1 MKRDSHA
8 MPSLPKIWDTFPEL
22 NPPLQNVLI
31 EMSESWRIGFSE
43 IDNAIR
49 SQASAG
55 KLVRPALTL
64 LFSELTDAP
73 YNQKAIVLGASIELL
88 HLATLIHDDIID
100 ESKLRRGQDSIQAH
114 FGKDTAVYAG
124 DYLLT
129 GMLSLLNDVDN
140 IQANKLALEALRN
153 ILFGEL
159 TQKHNRYLTDTSF
172 DNYLTQ
178 ITGKT
183 AALFKL
189 SVLFGATSSDGVSS
203 QLLDVVGKLGE
214 NLGIA
219 FQLLDDYLDFESI
232 TEQLSLGKP
241 AGQDIRNGIYT
252 APILFALENPD
263 INAELKEL
271 LALRD
276 GITDDQLVHIHN
288 VVLESD
294 AMSRLNSLL
303 AEYSQE
309 LDDLLNKLPNN
320 ALRQKLSHL
329 ATLLLNRKN

>member
-1 MKRDSHA
+1 MA

-31 EMSESWRIGFSE
+31 EMSASWRIGFSE

-73 YNQKAIVLGASIELL
+73 YNQKAIVLGSSIELL

-129 GMLSLLNDVDN
+129 GMLSLLNDAEN

-189 SVLFGATSSDGVSS
+189 SVLFGATSSKGVSS

-232 TEQLSLGKP
+232 TEQLSIGKP

-276 GITDDQLVHIHN
+276 EITDDQLVHIHKI
-288 VVLESD
+288 VLESD

-309 LDDLLNKLPNN
+309 LDALLNKLPNDV
-320 ALRQKLSHL
+320 LRQKLNHL

>member
-1 MKRDSHA
+1 MA

-129 GMLSLLNDVDN
+129 GMLSLLNDADN
-140 IQANKLALEALRN
+140 IQANKLALESLRN

>member
-1 MKRDSHA
+1 MA

-129 GMLSLLNDVDN
+129 GMLSLLNDADN

>member
-1 MKRDSHA
+1 MA

-129 GMLSLLNDVDN
+129 GMLSLLNDADN

-320 ALRQKLSHL
+320 ALREKLSHL

>member
-1 MKRDSHA
+1 MA

-129 GMLSLLNDVDN
+129 GMLSLLNDADN

-189 SVLFGATSSDGVSS
+189 SVLFGATSSDCVSS

>member
-1 MKRDSHA
+1 MA

-129 GMLSLLNDVDN
+129 GMLSLLNDADN
-140 IQANKLALEALRN
+140 IQANKLALESLRN

-159 TQKHNRYLTDTSF
+159 TQKHNRYLTDISF

-232 TEQLSLGKP
+232 TEELSLGKP

-320 ALRQKLSHL
+320 ALRQKLNHL

>member
-1 MKRDSHA
+1 MA

-73 YNQKAIVLGASIELL
+73 YNQKAIVLGASVELL

-129 GMLSLLNDVDN
+129 GMLSLLNDADN

-189 SVLFGATSSDGVSS
+189 SVLFGATSSEGVNS
-203 QLLDVVGKLGE
+203 QLLDVVSKLGE

-276 GITDDQLVHIHN
+276 GITDNQLVHIHN
-288 VVLESD
+288 IVIESG

>member
-1 MKRDSHA
+1 MA

-129 GMLSLLNDVDN
+129 GMLSLLNDADN

-159 TQKHNRYLTDTSF
+159 TQKHNRYSTDTSF

-219 FQLLDDYLDFESI
+219 FQLLDDYLDFDSI

>member
-1 MKRDSHA
+1 MA

-129 GMLSLLNDVDN
+129 GMLSLLNDADN
-140 IQANKLALEALRN
+140 IQANRLALEALRN

-219 FQLLDDYLDFESI
+219 FQLLDDYLDFDSI

>member
-1 MKRDSHA
+1 MA

-73 YNQKAIVLGASIELL
+73 YNHKAIVLGASIELL

-129 GMLSLLNDVDN
+129 GMLSLLNDADN

>member
-1 MKRDSHA
+1 MA

-129 GMLSLLNDVDN
+129 GMLSLLNDADN

-241 AGQDIRNGIYT
+241 AGHDIRNGIYT

>member
-1 MKRDSHA
+1 MA

-129 GMLSLLNDVDN
+129 GMLSLLNDADN

-189 SVLFGATSSDGVSS
+189 SVLFGSTSSDGVSS

>member
-1 MKRDSHA
+1 MA

-31 EMSESWRIGFSE
+31 EMSESWHIGFSE

-129 GMLSLLNDVDN
+129 GMLSLLNDADN

>member
-1 MKRDSHA
+1 MA

-129 GMLSLLNDVDN
+129 GMLSLLNDADN
-140 IQANKLALEALRN
+140 IQANKLALESLRN

-203 QLLDVVGKLGE
+203 QLLHVVGKLGE

>member
-1 MKRDSHA
+1 MA

-129 GMLSLLNDVDN
+129 GMLSLLNDADN

-263 INAELKEL
+263 INAELKDL

>member
-1 MKRDSHA
+1 MA

-64 LFSELTDAP
+64 LFSELTDTP
-73 YNQKAIVLGASIELL
+73 YNRKAIVLGASIELL

-129 GMLSLLNDVDN
+129 GMLSLLNDADN

-189 SVLFGATSSDGVSS
+189 SVLFGATSSEGVNS

-263 INAELKEL
+263 INAELREL

-276 GITDDQLVHIHN
+276 EITDDQLVRIHN
-288 VVLESD
+288 IILESD

-309 LDDLLNKLPNN
+309 LDVLLNKLPNN
-320 ALRQKLSHL
+320 ALRNKLSHL

>member
-1 MKRDSHA
+1 MA

-129 GMLSLLNDVDN
+129 GMLSLLNDADN

-189 SVLFGATSSDGVSS
+189 SVLFGATSSEGVSS

-263 INAELKEL
+263 INAELREL

-276 GITDDQLVHIHN
+276 EITDDQLVRIHN
-288 VVLESD
+288 IILESD

-309 LDDLLNKLPNN
+309 LDVLLNKLPNN
-320 ALRQKLSHL
+320 ALRNKLSHL

>member
-1 MKRDSHA
+1 MA

-129 GMLSLLNDVDN
+129 GMLSLLNDADN

-219 FQLLDDYLDFESI
+219 FQLLDDYLDFDSI

-241 AGQDIRNGIYT
+241 AGQDIRYGIYT

>member
-1 MKRDSHA
+1 MA

-31 EMSESWRIGFSE
+31 EMSEIWRIGFSE

-129 GMLSLLNDVDN
+129 GMLSLLNDADN

>member
-1 MKRDSHA
+1 MA

-129 GMLSLLNDVDN
+129 GMLSLLNDADN

-219 FQLLDDYLDFESI
+219 FQLLDDYLDFDSI

>member
-1 MKRDSHA
+1 MA

-129 GMLSLLNDVDN
+129 GMLSLLNDADN
-140 IQANKLALEALRN
+140 IQANKLALESLRN

-178 ITGKT
+178 ITDKT

>member
-1 MKRDSHA
+1 M
-8 MPSLPKIWDTFPEL
+8 
-22 NPPLQNVLI
+22 
-31 EMSESWRIGFSE
+31 
-43 IDNAIR
+43 
-49 SQASAG
+49 
-55 KLVRPALTL
+55 
-64 LFSELTDAP
+64 
-73 YNQKAIVLGASIELL
+73 LGASIELL

-129 GMLSLLNDVDN
+129 GMLSLLNDADN

-294 AMSRLNSLL
+294 AMSRLNSLF

>member
-1 MKRDSHA
+1 MA

-129 GMLSLLNDVDN
+129 GMLSLLNDADN

-294 AMSRLNSLL
+294 AMSRLNSLF

>member
-1 MKRDSHA
+1 MA

-129 GMLSLLNDVDN
+129 GMLSLLNDADN

-320 ALRQKLSHL
+320 ALRQKLGHL

>member
-1 MKRDSHA
+1 MA

-100 ESKLRRGQDSIQAH
+100 ESKLRRGQDSIQPH

-129 GMLSLLNDVDN
+129 GMLSLLNDADN

-263 INAELKEL
+263 INAELKDL

>member
-1 MKRDSHA
+1 MA

-31 EMSESWRIGFSE
+31 KMSESWRIGFSE

-129 GMLSLLNDVDN
+129 GMLSLLNDADN
-140 IQANKLALEALRN
+140 IQANKLALESLRN

>member
-1 MKRDSHA
+1 MA

-73 YNQKAIVLGASIELL
+73 YNRKAIVLGASIELL

-129 GMLSLLNDVDN
+129 GMLSLLNDADN

-189 SVLFGATSSDGVSS
+189 SVLFGATSSEGVSS

-263 INAELKEL
+263 INAELREL

-276 GITDDQLVHIHN
+276 EITDDQLVRIHN
-288 VVLESD
+288 IILESD

-309 LDDLLNKLPNN
+309 LDVLLNKLPNN
-320 ALRQKLSHL
+320 ALRNKLSHL

>member
-1 MKRDSHA
+1 MA

-129 GMLSLLNDVDN
+129 GMLSLLNDADN

-159 TQKHNRYLTDTSF
+159 TQKHN
-172 DNYLTQ
+172 
-178 ITGKT
+178 
-183 AALFKL
+183 
-189 SVLFGATSSDGVSS
+189 
-203 QLLDVVGKLGE
+203 
-214 NLGIA
+214 
-219 FQLLDDYLDFESI
+219 
-232 TEQLSLGKP
+232 
-241 AGQDIRNGIYT
+241 
-252 APILFALENPD
+252 
-263 INAELKEL
+263 
-271 LALRD
+271 
-276 GITDDQLVHIHN
+276 
-288 VVLESD
+288 
-294 AMSRLNSLL
+294 
-303 AEYSQE
+303 
-309 LDDLLNKLPNN
+309 
-320 ALRQKLSHL
+320 
-329 ATLLLNRKN
+329 

>member
-1 MKRDSHA
+1 MA

-22 NPPLQNVLI
+22 NPPLQKVLI
-31 EMSESWRIGFSE
+31 EMSESWHIGFSE
-43 IDNAIR
+43 IDSAIR

-73 YNQKAIVLGASIELL
+73 YNQKAIVLGASVELL

-100 ESKLRRGQDSIQAH
+100 ESKLRRGQDSIQTH

-129 GMLSLLNDVDN
+129 GMLSLLNDADN

-189 SVLFGATSSDGVSS
+189 SVLFGATSSEGVNS
-203 QLLDVVGKLGE
+203 QLLDVVSKLGE

-276 GITDDQLVHIHN
+276 GITDNQLVHIHN
-288 VVLESD
+288 IVIESG

>member
-1 MKRDSHA
+1 MA

-129 GMLSLLNDVDN
+129 GMLSLLNDADN

-189 SVLFGATSSDGVSS
+189 SALFGATSSDGVSS

-219 FQLLDDYLDFESI
+219 FQLLDDYLDFDSI

>member
-1 MKRDSHA
+1 MA

-22 NPPLQNVLI
+22 NPPLQKVLI
-31 EMSESWRIGFSE
+31 EMSESWHIGFSE
-43 IDNAIR
+43 IDSAIR

-73 YNQKAIVLGASIELL
+73 YNQKAIVLGASVELL

-129 GMLSLLNDVDN
+129 GMLSLLNDADN

-189 SVLFGATSSDGVSS
+189 SVLFGATSSEGVNS
-203 QLLDVVGKLGE
+203 QLLDVVSKLGE

-276 GITDDQLVHIHN
+276 GITDNQLVYIHN
-288 VVLESD
+288 IVIESG

>member
-1 MKRDSHA
+1 MA

-129 GMLSLLNDVDN
+129 GMLSLLNDADN
-140 IQANKLALEALRN
+140 IQANKLALESLRN

-329 ATLLLNRKN
+329 ATLLLNRKS

>member
-1 MKRDSHA
+1 MA

-129 GMLSLLNDVDN
+129 GMLSLLNDADN

-232 TEQLSLGKP
+232 TGQLSLGKP

>member
-1 MKRDSHA
+1 MA

-129 GMLSLLNDVDN
+129 GMLSLLNDADN

-219 FQLLDDYLDFESI
+219 FQLLDDYLDFDSI

-241 AGQDIRNGIYT
+241 AGQDIRYGIYT

-320 ALRQKLSHL
+320 ALRQKLRD
-329 ATLLLNRKN
+329 RKSVV

>member
-1 MKRDSHA
+1 MA

-22 NPPLQNVLI
+22 NPPLQNILI

-129 GMLSLLNDVDN
+129 GMLSLLNDADN

-219 FQLLDDYLDFESI
+219 FQLLDDYLDFDSI

>member
-1 MKRDSHA
+1 MA

-129 GMLSLLNDVDN
+129 GMLSLLNDADN
-140 IQANKLALEALRN
+140 IQANRLALEALRN

>member
-1 MKRDSHA
+1 MA

>member
-1 MKRDSHA
+1 MA

-129 GMLSLLNDVDN
+129 GMLSLLNDADN
-140 IQANKLALEALRN
+140 IQANKLALESLRN

-159 TQKHNRYLTDTSF
+159 TQKHNRYLTDTSL

-309 LDDLLNKLPNN
+309 LDDLLNKLPND

>member
-1 MKRDSHA
+1 MA

-129 GMLSLLNDVDN
+129 GMLSLLNDADN

-219 FQLLDDYLDFESI
+219 FQLLDDYLDFDSI

-329 ATLLLNRKN
+329 ATLLLNRNN

>member
-1 MKRDSHA
+1 MA

-129 GMLSLLNDVDN
+129 GMLSLLNDADN

-219 FQLLDDYLDFESI
+219 FQLLDDYLDFDSI

-263 INAELKEL
+263 VNAELKEL